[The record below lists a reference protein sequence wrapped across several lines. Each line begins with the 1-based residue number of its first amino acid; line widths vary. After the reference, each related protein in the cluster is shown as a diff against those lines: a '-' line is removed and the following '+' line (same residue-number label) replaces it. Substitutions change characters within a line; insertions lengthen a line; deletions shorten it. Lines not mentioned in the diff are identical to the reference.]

1 MSDKIKNVSSQ
12 SVEQRILIVMRKVL
26 ATVVKEVTP
35 PPGMRHPLSEQTI
48 DDIKNCFSLIAA
60 RERELQSEIGQV
72 STNKP
77 VYPGQTSTAQIV
89 EFDAS
94 IKPDS
99 EHTPEK

>member
-35 PPGMRHPLSEQTI
+35 QPGMRHPLSEQTI

-72 STNKP
+72 STNRP
-77 VYPGQTSTAQIV
+77 VYPGQTSRAQIV

-94 IKPDS
+94 IKDDS
-99 EHTPEK
+99 DSAPEK

>member
-1 MSDKIKNVSSQ
+1 MSDEIENVSSQ

-26 ATVVKEVTP
+26 ASVVKDVTP

-77 VYPGQTSTAQIV
+77 VYPGQTPRAQIV

-94 IKPDS
+94 IKDDS
-99 EHTPEK
+99 DQVPEK

>member
-1 MSDKIKNVSSQ
+1 
-12 SVEQRILIVMRKVL
+12 MRKVL

-35 PPGMRHPLSEQTI
+35 QPGMRHPLSEQTI

-72 STNKP
+72 SKNKP
-77 VYPGQTSTAQIV
+77 VYPGQASPTQVI

-94 IKPDS
+94 IKNDS
-99 EHTPEK
+99 GHTPEE